1 MTAVLPHY
9 TRGPM
14 NKQVA
19 TLIFGGQFVKPN
31 TETAGTTDLTVTLAT
46 NASAAS
52 TTHTLGV
59 AGADANV
66 IATQTGAANTYGQ
79 PAIDISVLT
88 DYVAVYPGGWDIPVW
103 YGPSV
108 TVIEGALLT
117 IASVY
122 GTVGPWSEQGSTYA
136 QSAGDAGLIVAR
148 CTVPGGVTSAMCT
161 QQIGGGQGGGGAST
175 YFLGRAHIL
184 T

>member
-9 TRGPM
+9 TRGPY

-46 NASAAS
+46 NSAAS
-52 TTHTLGV
+52 HVALTLGV

-66 IATQTGAANTYGQ
+66 LATQTGAANTYGQ
-79 PAIDISVLT
+79 PAIDISVLQ
-88 DYVAVYPGGWDIPVW
+88 DYVPVYPGGWDIPVW

-108 TVIEGALLT
+108 NVIEGGLLT
-117 IASVY
+117 IAGTF
-122 GTVGPWSEQGSTYA
+122 GTVGPYTPQGGA
-136 QSAGDAGLIVAR
+136 FAAGAGAPELIVGR
-148 CTVPGGVTSAMCT
+148 CTVPGGVSSAMCT
-161 QQIGGGQGGGGAST
+161 QQIGGGQGAGGAST
-175 YFLGRAHIL
+175 FFLGRAHIL

>member
-9 TRGPM
+9 TRGPF

-19 TLIFGGQFVKPN
+19 TLIFGGQFVAPN
-31 TETAGTTDLTVTLAT
+31 TPTAGTTDLTVNLANTTTLAKFV
-46 NASAAS
+46 
-52 TTHTLGV
+52 LGV

-66 IATQTGAANTYGQ
+66 LATQTGAANTYGQ

-88 DYVAVYPGGWDIPVW
+88 DYVAVYPGGFDIPVW

-108 TVIEGALLT
+108 TVVEGQCLV
-117 IASVY
+117 IASAF
-122 GTVGPWSEQGSTYA
+122 GTVGPFTAS
-136 QSAGDAGLIVAR
+136 GDAELIVAR
-148 CTVPGGVTSAMCT
+148 CTVPGGVSSAMCT

-175 YFLGRAHIL
+175 FFLGRAHIL